1 MLNVSELKRACEY
14 TEKEYGSDTSVVI
27 QIYDTSGKK
36 LLLGDQAL
44 SAGWLDNGTLIIT
57 NTSDKESSK

>member
-36 LLLGDQAL
+36 LLLGD
-44 SAGWLDNGTLIIT
+44 
-57 NTSDKESSK
+57 